1 MSSARERLLTSTVG
15 LLRRRGV
22 EGTGVADIVEASGA
36 ARRSMYT
43 HFPNGKTQLMIE
55 ATRQVGEE
63 MTGAIRSLTEADDPF
78 ASLEA
83 FVDSW
88 KTSMES
94 DDFRSGCPVAMA
106 TLGSFE
112 TPDLA
117 REAASVFSSWRE
129 AMSEQL
135 GRAGLAATAAASF
148 ASFTVSAIEGAVVQ
162 CVAYRSTQPLD
173 VVGEHLA
180 TALRLQLGLGHPRD
194 LLR

>member
-1 MSSARERLLTSTVG
+1 MSSARERLVASTVG

-22 EGTGVADIVEASGA
+22 AATGVADIVEVSGA

-43 HFPNGKTQLMIE
+43 HFPDGKMQLMIE

-63 MTGAIRSLTEADDPF
+63 STGAIRTLTQADDPV
-78 ASLEA
+78 ASLGA
-83 FVDSW
+83 FVASW
-88 KTSMES
+88 KTAVQS
-94 DDFRSGCPVAMA
+94 DDFRSGCPIAMA
-106 TLGSFE
+106 TLGSFD

-117 REAASVFSSWRE
+117 REAASVFTNWQD

-135 GRAGLAATAAASF
+135 RRAGLSATAAASF

-162 CVAYRSTQPLD
+162 CLAYRSTRPLD

-180 TALRLQLGLGHPRD
+180 ATLRLQLATD
-194 LLR
+194 